1 MSLAFQQA
9 IELLFQ
15 RGILISLTQTF
26 SRFRL
31 HPPMRA
37 VDANTDW
44 TSFCRLSLADLFLFG
59 RRYYARILAEIGSDD
74 EILARTK
81 LVQIFGRDSP

>member
-1 MSLAFQQA
+1 MHVSKETEAFSSPSLK
-9 IELLFQ
+9 
-15 RGILISLTQTF
+15 TF

-37 VDANTDW
+37 LDANTDW
-44 TSFCRLSLADLFLFG
+44 TSFYRLSLSQIFSCFV
-59 RRYYARILAEIGSDD
+59 RRSYARILAEIGSDD
-74 EILARTK
+74 EMLARTK